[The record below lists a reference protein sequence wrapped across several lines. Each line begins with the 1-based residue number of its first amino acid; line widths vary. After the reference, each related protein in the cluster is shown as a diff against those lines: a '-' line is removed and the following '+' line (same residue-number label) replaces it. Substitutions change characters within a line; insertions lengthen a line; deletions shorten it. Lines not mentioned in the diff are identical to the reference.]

1 MSQKKIADE
10 LHMFMD
16 GVVFVVPPNDL
27 TERQNYCRSDIR
39 KVWRRPDEHDLPE
52 LAGFDKYVRQVPAN
66 RILPLWGGL
75 SSGGFAPVL
84 WHGERKTNEDEWSQA
99 VRKGNLVSAL
109 KAINPGR
116 RSGPWNVLCD
126 NESFLRTSMSMKA
139 YRRPNISL
147 VCMPA
152 RSPDFNPVGKMWG
165 WVRKQLR
172 TRDLSDLAKGALVPE
187 KVMYR
192 ERVKKL
198 LRTQKAQRV
207 AKNFST
213 NFRTV
218 CKRVVK
224 AKGAAVKG

>member
-1 MSQKKIADE
+1 M
-10 LHMFMD
+10 
-16 GVVFVVPPNDL
+16 
-27 TERQNYCRSDIR
+27 
-39 KVWRRPDEHDLPE
+39 
-52 LAGFDKYVRQVPAN
+52 
-66 RILPLWGGL
+66 
-75 SSGGFAPVL
+75 L

-198 LRTQKAQRV
+198 SRTQKTQRV
-207 AKNFST
+207 AKNFAT